1 MTLAEAQKAVAAI
14 LKDLESST
22 GTIVSGIQLERLD
35 VTGLNDD
42 FPCHLMTVAIET
54 ERLPGHEWDC

>member
-35 VTGLNDD
+35 VTELNDD
-42 FPCHLMTVAIET
+42 FPRHLMIVAIET